1 MKTRAWG
8 LGVGALLLIAVTAG
22 LASAQPL
29 TVGTVDTNRIATEYK
44 FMQQLNDR
52 FNDFRQQQSQK
63 LAERQKVM
71 MLSEAD
77 HTKYFDLVQTAAPT
91 DAAKQ
96 QITDLEALSR
106 QREERYRALT
116 EKKDR
121 AEAEQKEYDE
131 LNTLYTTRAG
141 DMRALQEGLMKD
153 LEAKREELT
162 KVFTTSLETAI
173 KAVIEGKGMSVV
185 LAKEA
190 VLYGGTDITTDVL
203 AKLNAPA
210 SAAAK

>member
-1 MKTRAWG
+1 MKARAWG

-29 TVGTVDTNRIATEYK
+29 TVGTVDTTRIGTEYK
-44 FMQQLNDR
+44 AMQQLNDQ
-52 FNDFRQQQSQK
+52 FNDFRQQQNQK
-63 LAERQKVM
+63 LMERQKVM
-71 MLSEAD
+71 MLTEAD

-91 DAAKQ
+91 DATKQ

-106 QREERYRALT
+106 QREERLRTLSAKQDRT
-116 EKKDR
+116 EEEKKD
-121 AEAEQKEYDE
+121 YDE
-131 LNTLYTTRAG
+131 LNAVYTTRSG

-173 KAVIEGKGMSVV
+173 KAVIEGKGMSMVV
-185 LAKEA
+185 AKEA
-190 VLYGGTDITTDVL
+190 VLYGGTDITTEVL
-203 AKLNAPA
+203 AKLNAPP
-210 SAAAK
+210 SAPAK

>member
-29 TVGTVDTNRIATEYK
+29 TVGTVDTNRIGTEYK
-44 FMQQLNDR
+44 AMQQLNDQYGEFR
-52 FNDFRQQQSQK
+52 RQQEQK
-63 LAERQKVM
+63 LMERQKVM

-91 DAAKQ
+91 DATKQ
-96 QITDLEALSR
+96 QIADLEALSR
-106 QREERYRALT
+106 QREERHRALS

-121 AEAEQKEYDE
+121 AEAEQKEYGE

-141 DMRALQEGLMKD
+141 DMRALQEGLMKA

-162 KVFTTSLETAI
+162 KVFTTSLEAAI
-173 KAVIEGKGMSVV
+173 KAVIEGKALSVV
-185 LAKEA
+185 VAKEA
-190 VLYGGTDITTDVL
+190 VLYGGTDITTEVL
-203 AKLNAPA
+203 AKLNAPP
-210 SAAAK
+210 SAPAK